1 MAKFGCLY
9 SFQFDGENQYRKNHM
24 TIKDAYIGGLSMNKS
39 TTPHPDWPW
48 TLREGDVKRR
58 EFTPDDIRL
67 SLVTLYTYGG
77 DSFVVLRQEEPGNDK
92 HYWYIQS
99 AIALQGPHKDEYIVG
114 IGWNDGT
121 KAVYLERLFQ
131 WPDLNIVIDMFQQ
144 AFQRRALDL
153 SGFEVPSYLP
163 S

>member
-1 MAKFGCLY
+1 
-9 SFQFDGENQYRKNHM
+9 
-24 TIKDAYIGGLSMNKS
+24 MNKL

-58 EFTPDDIRL
+58 EFTPDDIEFNL
-67 SLVTLYTYGG
+67 ITLCPDN
-77 DSFVVLRQEEPGNDK
+77 DSFVILSQEEPGNDK

-131 WPDLNIVIDMFQQ
+131 RPDLNIVIDMFQQ

-153 SGFEVPSYLP
+153 SGFEVPPNLLS
-163 S
+163 

>member
-1 MAKFGCLY
+1 
-9 SFQFDGENQYRKNHM
+9 
-24 TIKDAYIGGLSMNKS
+24 MNKS

-48 TLREGDVKRR
+48 TLSEGGVKRQ
-58 EFTPDDIRL
+58 EFTPDDIEL
-67 SLVTLYTYGG
+67 NLITLCPDG
-77 DSFVVLRQEEPGNDK
+77 DSFVILSQEEPGNDK

-121 KAVYLERLFQ
+121 KEVYLERLFQ
-131 WPDLNIVIDMFQQ
+131 WPDENIIIDMFQQ
-144 AFQRRALDL
+144 AFQRRTLDL
-153 SGFEVPSYLP
+153 SGFEIPSYLR

>member
-1 MAKFGCLY
+1 
-9 SFQFDGENQYRKNHM
+9 
-24 TIKDAYIGGLSMNKS
+24 MNKS

-48 TLREGDVKRR
+48 TLSEGGVKRR
-58 EFTPDDIRL
+58 EFTLNDIERDLITLCPD
-67 SLVTLYTYGG
+67 G
-77 DSFVVLRQEEPGNDK
+77 DSFVILSQEEPGNDK

-131 WPDLNIVIDMFQQ
+131 WSDLNIVIDMFQQ

-153 SGFEVPSYLP
+153 SGFEVPSYLR

>member
-1 MAKFGCLY
+1 
-9 SFQFDGENQYRKNHM
+9 
-24 TIKDAYIGGLSMNKS
+24 MNNS
-39 TTPHPDWPW
+39 TTPHPDWSW
-48 TLREGDVKRR
+48 TLSEGDVKRR
-58 EFTPDDIRL
+58 EFTPDDIELALMTL
-67 SLVTLYTYGG
+67 SPDG
-77 DSFVVLRQEEPGNDK
+77 DSFVILSQEEPGNDE

-131 WPDLNIVIDMFQQ
+131 WSDLYIVIDMFQQ

-153 SGFEVPSYLP
+153 SEFEDQSDLLP
-163 S
+163 

>member
-1 MAKFGCLY
+1 
-9 SFQFDGENQYRKNHM
+9 
-24 TIKDAYIGGLSMNKS
+24 MNKS
-39 TTPHPDWPW
+39 TTLHPDWPW
-48 TLREGDVKRR
+48 TLSEGGVKRR
-58 EFTPDDIRL
+58 EFTLDDIEL
-67 SLVTLYTYGG
+67 DLITLCPDG
-77 DSFVVLRQEEPGNDK
+77 DSFVIMSQEEPGNDK

-144 AFQRRALDL
+144 AFERRALDL
-153 SGFEVPSYLP
+153 SGFEIPLYLR